1 MRVVIVRAGVVE
13 NVVIGGDDFA
23 APDGATI
30 VQLSA
35 GQGCE
40 PGWLY
45 DGATFSRPAVPI
57 GQAKKRKREGIASR
71 LAQAERAGFVFQQAA
86 RIASDADSLARVSIL
101 ALRAQRAKDDGQA
114 ISVRLVAVDDTA
126 LTLNRQ
132 EILDLAKAAG
142 DHFLACSDNAR
153 TLRQAVAAAT
163 TAAEV
168 DAVDLDSGWPA

>member
-1 MRVVIVRAGVVE
+1 MRAALVVGGVVQRVAIVGTLADLQGSIDGTGA
-13 NVVIGGDDFA
+13 NVGDLW
-23 APDGATI
+23 DG
-30 VQLSA
+30 V
-35 GQGCE
+35 
-40 PGWLY
+40 
-45 DGATFSRPAVPI
+45 TFSRPAVPL
-57 GQAKKRKREGIASR
+57 GQAKRQKREGIASR
-71 LAQAERAGFVFQQAA
+71 LAQAERAGFVFQAA
-86 RIASDADSLARVSIL
+86 RIASDADSLARISIL

-114 ISVRLVAVDDTA
+114 ISVRLVAADDTA

-132 EILDLAKAAG
+132 EMLDLAKAAG